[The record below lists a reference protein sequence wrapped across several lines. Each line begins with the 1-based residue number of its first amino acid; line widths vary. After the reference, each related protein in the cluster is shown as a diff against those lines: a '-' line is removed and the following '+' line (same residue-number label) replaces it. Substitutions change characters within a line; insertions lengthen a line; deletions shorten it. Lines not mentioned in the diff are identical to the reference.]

1 MPTMLDDLRG
11 QAFFDGLPAAA
22 VELLAG
28 CAVDQRLLRGEF
40 LFREGEPADRFFL
53 VRHGRVAIEI
63 RTPVRAVVLDTI
75 EDGDVVGWSWLVPPR
90 RWTFDSR
97 AVTDTTAVGF
107 DAAGVRTGCEA
118 DPRVGYQL
126 TLRFVEVMN
135 RRLHSARIR
144 LLDLYGNPRD

>member
-11 QAFFDGLPAAA
+11 QAFCAGLPAAA
-22 VELLAG
+22 VELLAR
-28 CAVDQRLLRGEF
+28 CAVDQRLRRGEF

-53 VRHGRVAIEI
+53 VRRGRVAIEI

-90 RWTFDSR
+90 RWTFDAL
-97 AVTDTTAVGF
+97 AVTDTTALRF
-107 DAAGVRTGCEA
+107 DAAGVRAGCEA
-118 DPRVGYQL
+118 DPRVGYEL

>member
-28 CAVDQRLLRGEF
+28 CAVDQRLRRGEF

-97 AVTDTTAVGF
+97 AVTDTTALRF
-107 DAAGVRTGCEA
+107 DAAGVRAGCEA
-118 DPRVGYQL
+118 DPRVGYEL

>member
-11 QAFFDGLPAAA
+11 QAFVEGLPAAA

-28 CAVDQRLLRGEF
+28 CAADQRLRRGEF

-90 RWTFDSR
+90 RWTFDAW

-107 DAAGVRTGCEA
+107 DAAGVRAGCEA
-118 DPRVGYQL
+118 DPRVGHEL